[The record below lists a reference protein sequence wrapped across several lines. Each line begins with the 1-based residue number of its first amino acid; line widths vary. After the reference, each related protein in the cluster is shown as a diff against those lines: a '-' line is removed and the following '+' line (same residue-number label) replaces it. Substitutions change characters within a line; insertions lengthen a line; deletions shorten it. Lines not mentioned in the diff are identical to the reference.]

1 MNSTASDFSL
11 QELESRF
18 EMQGF
23 VPVLDGNGETP
34 PDGGGGGSYGYYGSS
49 WDNPG
54 QGDGYVGSYQYAS
67 DDSGAMYDDG
77 SYTDGSSGAF
87 PSYQGQQEP
96 PKCPNGPC
104 PPDRSKCTLCR
115 CR

>member
-1 MNSTASDFSL
+1 MNSAASDFSL

-18 EMQGF
+18 EMQAMM
-23 VPVLDGNGETP
+23 VMPEDGPPP
-34 PDGGGGGSYGYYGSS
+34 PDGGSYGYYGTS

-54 QGDGYVGSYQYAS
+54 QGQGYVGDYQYAS

-77 SYTDGSSGAF
+77 TYTDGSGGAF
-87 PSYQGQQEP
+87 PSYQNPRDP

-104 PPDRSKCTLCR
+104 PPDRCKCNLCR
-115 CR
+115 CGG